1 VYAGLRVPSGVAAF
15 LAGQSRQLERGPRS
29 TLGRRAEDV
38 ALAVEVATR
47 MIAQRDAQSVA
58 KRLGDVAE
66 EAAVAARQ
74 ARDRDA
80 SERGLARLQVALI
93 ALDGSSKALTGLG
106 ALGADLGSVTASEL
120 RRIRRSRDAKEL
132 MHAEIAARHLA
143 ARLRRPK
150 PSFSASQRGGVESGL
165 SGASAGSGEASDAKD
180 RFDELSQQ
188 LQELAQEHAQGI
200 VDVTDALEEA
210 EQAQDLDAL
219 KDEAR
224 RRSQAVRDAI
234 TGLPESGRRQR
245 PNGTAAEASA
255 ALAREHAASMAE
267 NLEAVQ
273 LDRAAQSGKD
283 ALEALAEAERKA
295 EPAGDDLDRAE
306 LSRARNEVRAQLA
319 WAEQKLDE
327 LRRKTE
333 TSAKPQLE
341 KSGGR
346 EGELAERARALR
358 ETGSEPRASLPPD
371 ATDALERA
379 EDLMRE
385 ATKELR
391 AGRGEQGSA
400 LMMEAQRWLEQA
412 QPGST
417 QEPDEGSDREAQGRE
432 GEDDGGHGMARHA
445 PLPKDKGNRA
455 AEDFRQ
461 RVLRGLSQAHGERLS
476 PAIKRY
482 AERLLQ

>member
-1 VYAGLRVPSGVAAF
+1 LRVPGGLTAF
-15 LAGQSRQLERGPRS
+15 LAGQSRQLERGPRA
-29 TLGRRAEDV
+29 TLTRRAEDV
-38 ALAVEVATR
+38 ALAVDVAIR

-66 EAAVAARQ
+66 EAAAGAHQ
-74 ARDRDA
+74 ARDRDGRD
-80 SERGLARLQVALI
+80 RGLARLEVALA
-93 ALDGSSKALTGLG
+93 ALDGASKALMELG
-106 ALGADLGSVTASEL
+106 ALGADLGSLTQSEL

-143 ARLRRPK
+143 ARLRRPN

-165 SGASAGSGEASDAKD
+165 SGTGAGSGEASDAKD
-180 RFDELSQQ
+180 RFDQLSHQ

-234 TGLPESGRRQR
+234 SGLPETGRRR
-245 PNGTAAEASA
+245 SAADASA

-295 EPAGDDLDRAE
+295 DRDPTGDALDRAE
-306 LSRARNEVRAQLA
+306 LARARDEVRAQLA
-319 WAEQKLDE
+319 WAEEKLDE
-327 LRRKTE
+327 LRHKTE
-333 TSAKPQLE
+333 GAARPQLE

-358 ETGSEPRASLPPD
+358 EAGSEQRAALPTD

-379 EDLMRE
+379 EDLMRD
-385 ATKELR
+385 AAKELR

-412 QPGST
+412 QPGSP
-417 QEPDEGSDREAQGRE
+417 QDPDEGSDGDAHSGQE
-432 GEDDGGHGMARHA
+432 EDDGGRGMARHA
-445 PLPKDKGNRA
+445 PVPKDKGNRA

-461 RVLRGLSQAHGERLS
+461 RVLRGLSQAHGDRLS